1 MEKVLGI
8 VVPYRDRESHLAEFI
23 PHMAQFLK
31 NINHKIVIVE
41 QADEKPFNRAKLLNV
56 GYEFLKKECDYF
68 CFHDIDLLPIENANY
83 DYVETPTHLARLLEH
98 LGWRVHYEEL
108 FGGVTMFNKE
118 DFEKVNGFS
127 NEYWGWGG
135 EDDDLRL
142 RCVKEGLEIHK
153 RMNKYKSL
161 PHKYAGPHHDNY
173 ENNRNKMRDFR
184 DTPDNNYHK
193 EEGLN
198 TLIYETVGVE
208 NKVDHTIVKVTL

>member
-1 MEKVLGI
+1 MEKILGI
-8 VVPYRDRESHLAEFI
+8 VVPYRDRESHLKEFI
-23 PHMAQFLK
+23 PYMKDFLEK
-31 NINHKIVIVE
+31 IPHKIVIVE
-41 QADEKPFNRAKLLNV
+41 QNDEKPFNRAKLMNV
-56 GYEFLKKECDYF
+56 GYDFLKDGCDYF
-68 CFHDIDLLPIENANY
+68 CFHDVDLLPIEDANY
-83 DYVETPTHLARLLEH
+83 EYVGCPTHLARLLDY

-108 FGGVTMFNKE
+108 FGGVTMFNKT
-118 DFEKVNGFS
+118 DFKKVNGFS

-142 RCVKEGLEIHK
+142 RCVKEGLNVDK

-161 PHKYAGPHHDNY
+161 PHRPAGPHHPNY

-198 TLIYETVGVE
+198 TLKYDTILVD
-208 NKVDHTIVKVTL
+208 NKADHTLLKVML